1 MLTLDEVRNIK
12 FKKASIGGY
21 RVDEVDSF
29 IDDVEKLAE
38 QLEDLPRLRKENADY
53 EDRCQ
58 KLMKMLEEKRMEESA
73 VSAVLV
79 KAQKDADKIRAE
91 AQAEAKAIMEKAHR
105 DADKALADTNSR
117 IKAQKQQAVRMTEEA
132 ALIRKKLIENYK
144 KQIESLMMLP
154 EDGESARLRD
164 DLDSRYPTKT
174 FADEDKA
181 KAKPKP
187 KAQAKE
193 EEAFQTIEEA
203 VENATA
209 ATEDTANAEAAAA
222 PVIMP
227 ASAPESE
234 KEPEKEDVSKDGKIQ
249 IDKSKFESRF
259 GKLKFGEDYDVKKA
273 D

>member
-1 MLTLDEVRNIK
+1 MLTLDEIQNIK

-58 KLMKMLEEKRMEESA
+58 RLMKMLEEKRSEESA

-91 AQAEAKAIMEKAHR
+91 AQAEAKEIIEKAHKE
-105 DADKALADTNSR
+105 ADKAVADTNNR
-117 IKAQKQQAVRMTEEA
+117 IKAQKQQAVRITEEA
-132 ALIRKKLIENYK
+132 EIIRKKLIENFE
-144 KQIESLMMLP
+144 KQIESLKLLP
-154 EDGESARLRD
+154 EDGESAKLKEK
-164 DLDSRYPTKT
+164 LDEEYPTKT
-174 FADEDKA
+174 FADEDKT
-181 KAKPKP
+181 KSKPKP
-187 KAQAKE
+187 KADKAE
-193 EEAFQTIEEA
+193 EEGFQTIEEA
-203 VENATA
+203 VEDATA
-209 ATEDTANAEAAAA
+209 ATEDSANAEAAAA
-222 PVIMP
+222 PVG
-227 ASAPESE
+227 ESE
-234 KEPEKEDVSKDGKIQ
+234 KDDKEDSAKDGKIQ